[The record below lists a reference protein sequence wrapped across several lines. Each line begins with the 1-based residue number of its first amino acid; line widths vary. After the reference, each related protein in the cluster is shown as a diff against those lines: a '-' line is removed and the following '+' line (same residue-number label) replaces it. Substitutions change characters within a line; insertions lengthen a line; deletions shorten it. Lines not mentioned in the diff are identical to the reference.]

1 MNNKN
6 LNSAQQQQ
14 LVEIGLKLNQIRT
27 AKNISLD
34 TVSANTRITKRLLK
48 AIESGNTEEL
58 PEPFYIR
65 ALVAKFA
72 QEIGATEIEFIA
84 QSSIDTEAAEN
95 TSNLRTERR
104 YWLDFQLKSLHLYLL
119 YIFLVIVSV
128 NIITTL
134 VESPVAINQL
144 PDENSAVNSRGQEP
158 EATSQIKQPESVPQF
173 VSQSNNDESV
183 VVGINL
189 QERCWLK
196 VMVDGKLAFEGTLP
210 KGTQRQWT
218 GEKQVT
224 IRAGNA
230 GGVVISFN
238 NEQQKILGAPG
249 EVEEITYT
257 VN

>member
-1 MNNKN
+1 MNSKN

-14 LVEIGLKLNQIRT
+14 LEEIGLKLNQVRT
-27 AKNISLD
+27 AKNISLE

-48 AIESGNTEEL
+48 AIEAGNSEEL
-58 PEPFYIR
+58 PEPFYIH

-72 QEIGATEIEFIA
+72 QEIGATGIEFVS
-84 QSSIDTEAAEN
+84 QSSTDTEVTEKTKN
-95 TSNLRTERR
+95 PHTERR
-104 YWLDFQLKSLHLYLL
+104 YWLNFQLRSLHLYLL
-119 YIFLVIVSV
+119 YILLIVVSV
-128 NIITTL
+128 NIITSL
-134 VESPVAINQL
+134 VESPVIINQV
-144 PDENSAVNSRGQEP
+144 PDGNSAVNSEVQES
-158 EATSQIKQPESVPQF
+158 EATPQIKQPESLPQF
-173 VSQSNNDESV
+173 VSQSKNSESV

-230 GGVVISFN
+230 GGVVITGDSTR
-238 NEQQKILGAPG
+238 EVIILTETTISKI
-249 EVEEITYT
+249 YSK
-257 VN
+257 

>member
-1 MNNKN
+1 MNSKN

-14 LVEIGLKLNQIRT
+14 LEEIGLKLNQVRT
-27 AKNISLD
+27 AKNISLE
-34 TVSANTRITKRLLK
+34 TVSANTRITKRLLQ
-48 AIESGNTEEL
+48 AIESGNSQEL

-72 QEIGATEIEFIA
+72 QEIGASEIEFIN
-84 QSSIDTEAAEN
+84 QSPESNEATEK
-95 TSNLRTERR
+95 TSNQHTERR
-104 YWLDFQLKSLHLYLL
+104 YWFDFQLKSLHLYLL
-119 YIFLVIVSV
+119 YIFLIIVSV

-134 VESPVAINQL
+134 VESPVVINQV
-144 PDENSAVNSRGQEP
+144 PNDSPVVDSEVEKSETTP
-158 EATSQIKQPESVPQF
+158 QIIQPQSVPQF
-173 VSQSNNDESV
+173 VSQSNNSESV
-183 VVGINL
+183 MVGINL